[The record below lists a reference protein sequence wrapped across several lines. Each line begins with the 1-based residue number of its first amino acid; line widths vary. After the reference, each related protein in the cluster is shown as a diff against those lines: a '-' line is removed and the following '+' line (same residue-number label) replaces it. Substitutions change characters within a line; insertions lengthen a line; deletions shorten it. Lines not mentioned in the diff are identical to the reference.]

1 MSEPRLKNIKE
12 AIMPNEYGANEFT
25 AEEIERLFAED
36 FEQETPPADESTSPE
51 SDTNADTSQSYDT
64 NTDSDTKDTTKAF
77 SKRLRESTEKAR
89 KEEREAIAKSLGYTS
104 YDDMLKKRE
113 ERLYE
118 DKGLNPQD
126 VSPIVDEIIKQRLEN
141 DPRIKELETLRN
153 HEVQEF
159 AKRELAIIKELTG
172 GEITSLAQLPKEVID
187 SWKKKGSLKSAY
199 LEIEGEK
206 LINKIRGE
214 QSRGS
219 TGHLQSPTGTSG
231 GASKT
236 RPLTAEEKAIW
247 KQFHPN
253 MSDEELNKKTVN
265 I

>member
-1 MSEPRLKNIKE
+1 
-12 AIMPNEYGANEFT
+12 MPNDIYGANEFT
-25 AEEIERLFAED
+25 AEEIEKLFAED
-36 FEQETPPADESTSPE
+36 FEQETPPANESTSQG
-51 SDTNADTSQSYDT
+51 SDDATDTSQSD
-64 NTDSDTKDTTKAF
+64 NNADKSDDVDPVDTTKAF

-89 KEEREAIAKSLGYTS
+89 REEREAIAKSLGYTS

-113 ERLYE
+113 EKLYE
-118 DKGLNPQD
+118 DKGLNPED
-126 VSPIVDEIIKQRLEN
+126 VSPVVDEIVKQRLEN

-153 HEVQEF
+153 REVQEF
-159 AKRELAIIKELTG
+159 AKRELAEINKLTG
-172 GEITSLAQLPKEVID
+172 GEITSLAQLPKEVVD
-187 SWKKKGSLKSAY
+187 LWKQKGSLKSAY
-199 LEIEGEK
+199 LAVEGEK

-219 TGHLQSPTGTSG
+219 TSHLQNPTGTSG

-236 RPLTAEEKAIW
+236 RPLTAEERAIW

-253 MSDEELNKKTVN
+253 MTDEELNKKTVN